1 MKSMIIQ
8 VVTVSRLEC
17 NHCLFR
23 CARKWSREFPVT
35 NWLNWPF
42 PGDWRTTLL
51 TRIPWEPKSLK
62 SCVSISQN
70 LKGIK
75 QIVHPS
81 MLELKPALG
90 SMTHKKRPHTAPSCP
105 HTSKDFC
112 LRSVRPFGVIHVDCQ
127 FHLSTACPFRS
138 AASILT
144 FLFHISLFW
153 SSFFS
158 FSELLKIKGFA
169 SPCKTHS
176 HGPQARSS
184 SIETCVRIRGTCSKL
199 DLLHAKQ
206 WRSSMRLT
214 SERDLSMHV
223 IW

>member
-8 VVTVSRLEC
+8 VVTVGRLEC

-23 CARKWSREFPVT
+23 SARKCSREFPVT
-35 NWLNWPF
+35 NWLKLTPFQAIGGPPFWP
-42 PGDWRTTLL
+42 TY
-51 TRIPWEPKSLK
+51 PWEPKSLK

-127 FHLSTACPFRS
+127 FHLSTACLFGS

-184 SIETCVRIRGTCSKL
+184 SIETCVRIRGTCSKF
-199 DLLHAKQ
+199 DLLHAK
-206 WRSSMRLT
+206 
-214 SERDLSMHV
+214 
-223 IW
+223 